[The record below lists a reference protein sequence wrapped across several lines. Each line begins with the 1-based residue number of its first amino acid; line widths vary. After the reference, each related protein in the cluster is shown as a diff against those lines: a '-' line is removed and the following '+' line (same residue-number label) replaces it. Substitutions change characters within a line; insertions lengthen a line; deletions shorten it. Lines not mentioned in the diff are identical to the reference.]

1 MTAHHRYLIVKINHL
16 AERLE
21 EHTHQPLVCHTEPL
35 YRMNGGTLPDGC
47 LRPIAAAL
55 SILSP
60 NLPAHARV
68 LADQL
73 DEAVAE
79 LHAILPSVPPAAP
92 AAPLPSWPVPVA
104 TPETGSFRQVLY
116 RCRRIIGGRRN
127 TPDLHA
133 PRRLLAAAQAPLAR

>member
-35 YRMNGGTLPDGC
+35 YRMDGNTPHDGC

-55 SILSP
+55 SILP
-60 NLPAHARV
+60 ANLPAHARV

-79 LHAILPSVPPAAP
+79 LHAILQS
-92 AAPLPSWPVPVA
+92 APLPVPATSLPCWPVPVA
-104 TPETGSFRQVLY
+104 TPETGGFRQALS
-116 RCRRIIGGRRN
+116 RSRRIIGGRRN

-133 PRRLLAAAQAPLAR
+133 TRRLLAAAQAPLAR